1 MCRAAAEYRERTVS
15 VEPTEFAINPVHL
28 QPLSADLFA
37 GDGLRVVSPG
47 ELLRQHGLD
56 DLGALVSTI
65 GPVHGGVQDAP
76 AGAIQDPAGSAI
88 GSGQR
93 PAGGGASGA
102 IYRAFTDLRP
112 IPNIEPRSAI
122 FNSATG
128 AGRRIL
134 HTHSPRLAGS
144 PGQNEDRRRVIEDL
158 ANAYANALA
167 AFADRAGELGAD
179 GTTLNLVPV
188 SAGIFSG
195 RFSDPTLDHLHPSYT
210 MCAIALA
217 LGWCRGAG
225 VFAPALTIYFFEPDV
240 FTAAATVLAELS

>member
-1 MCRAAAEYRERTVS
+1 
-15 VEPTEFAINPVHL
+15 
-28 QPLSADLFA
+28 
-37 GDGLRVVSPG
+37 
-47 ELLRQHGLD
+47 
-56 DLGALVSTI
+56 
-65 GPVHGGVQDAP
+65 
-76 AGAIQDPAGSAI
+76 
-88 GSGQR
+88 
-93 PAGGGASGA
+93 
-102 IYRAFTDLRP
+102 
-112 IPNIEPRSAI
+112 
-122 FNSATG
+122 
-128 AGRRIL
+128 
-134 HTHSPRLAGS
+134 
-144 PGQNEDRRRVIEDL
+144 VIEDL

-167 AFADRAGELGAD
+167 AFSDRAGELGAD